1 MGKGADYMLHSGL
14 AKDACLLIVA
24 PPPVPV
30 MLYRVRYYDLPVPV
44 YCRVPKPSH
53 VFSPYEG
60 GESKGKGFLEN
71 EYMEPDDK
79 NAWLEQLSKTWS
91 RHVDKARRKCINQLR
106 Q

>member
-1 MGKGADYMLHSGL
+1 MGPACCKEVGKHHPRPPTTEMEMSGLVGAAELRRIMGKGADYMLHSGL

-24 PPPVPV
+24 PPTPVPV

-60 GESKGKGFLEN
+60 GESKGKGF
-71 EYMEPDDK
+71 
-79 NAWLEQLSKTWS
+79 
-91 RHVDKARRKCINQLR
+91 
-106 Q
+106 